1 MESSAEQA
9 LTPHR
14 FLQSVTPYGKGEV
27 VGLTKGDLKNIA
39 KIAGVRKLDSS
50 DLIEPLSEAEIK
62 EKAKKSSGMPVM
74 SSLEAAMS
82 GNVRLAE
89 SISAQMPPQA
99 DRVVEKVVAVV
110 VPPNW
115 KKLDD
120 AKKVELATKLTG
132 EAPADAEAA
141 VAAIESAL

>member
-1 MESSAEQA
+1 VKRSSEPT

-27 VGLTKGDLKNIA
+27 VGLTKDDLKNIS

-50 DLIEPLSEAEIK
+50 DLIEPLSEEEIK
-62 EKAKKSSGMPVM
+62 KGAKKSSGMPVM
-74 SSLEAAMS
+74 SNLEAAMS

-89 SISAQMPPQA
+89 PISAQMPPQT
-99 DRVVEKVVAVV
+99 DRVVEKVVPVV
-110 VPPNW
+110 VPQNW
-115 KKLDD
+115 KKMDD
-120 AKKVELATKLTG
+120 DKKIELATKLTG

-141 VAAIESAL
+141 AAAIESVL